1 MCKIIPNPYA
11 ILQSF
16 IKQLLISIFK
26 CPHVVSMQWFFD
38 FLDMPKLFALL
49 IKPFT
54 KMQSTVKYCCCYFP
68 QNGSNCYCGHKQY
81 EYRRQCPFVSFSA
94 RFHSNFLTYTYTYPY
109 DIGHIIRHSIE
120 KNKQFAWS
128 LLATFIPIL
137 SDNFIFSLRNEY
149 LRSKI
154 KWFYVCN
161 IMYGCYVCRLKDLV
175 HMMVNNWPILL
186 GILVIV
192 ILCWTKL
199 K

>member
-1 MCKIIPNPYA
+1 MVA
-11 ILQSF
+11 IVIVVTSS
-16 IKQLLISIFK
+16 ISIA
-26 CPHVVSMQWFFD
+26 VSAHSFRLVLD
-38 FLDMPKLFALL
+38 F
-49 IKPFT
+49 I
-54 KMQSTVKYCCCYFP
+54 VI
-68 QNGSNCYCGHKQY
+68 
-81 EYRRQCPFVSFSA
+81 
-94 RFHSNFLTYTYTYPY
+94 FLHTLTHTYPY

-161 IMYGCYVCRLKDLV
+161 IMYGCYVSRLKDLV